1 MVGSGS
7 SIPVQGYTGI
17 YLSAFLMGVTA
28 LFFLSQPL
36 ACCLFCSLAEG
47 CSIPE
52 IDATILESRRRS
64 LARNTTTTTSYQYAD
79 KRGEEAEMEQLMA
92 TMRTNM
98 EKEKAVNGNSEN
110 VATGKVGRTKA
121 KGQSATEAE
130 VVRNSTGTTT
140 TRANSEKVTTG
151 EVVWIDAMS
160 KPSAE
165 AEVVRTTTT
174 GAAHSVTFIE
184 PPRNLET
191 TESAQSLTTEPMKID
206 QNSAATVDTSEVV
219 VSKKIVGDAIK
230 SKATTGTWKNSPASK
245 AVEKSGGTSLVEN
258 SPYAEGGKKK
268 KKGDKAAGKNKA
280 AAEDWQVQKTVKAAA
295 EEDWQVKNTVKAAA
309 EEDWQV
315 KKTVKAAA
323 EEDWQVQNDDFTED
337 YPSTG
342 TTDEAVM
349 FSYNNT
355 EDVSNCQQQQSG
367 SYDYNQCWEDEAGE
381 VHYSKAA

>member
-36 ACCLFCSLAEG
+36 ACCLFCSLAAG

-121 KGQSATEAE
+121 KGQSAAEAE

-151 EVVWIDAMS
+151 EVVGIDAMS

-268 KKGDKAAGKNKA
+268 KKGGKAAG
-280 AAEDWQVQKTVKAAA
+280 
-295 EEDWQVKNTVKAAA
+295 KNTVKAAA

-323 EEDWQVQNDDFTED
+323 EEDWQVQNDDFTKD
-337 YPSTG
+337 YPSTGTG